1 MNILNPQEYPLLDFV
16 QVYKKTLTSKQC
28 GSVLNKINDSAWS
41 PHHWTDYNKTVE
53 SEDIN
58 SDCTRVILSNGVNR
72 LLVSGLISNT
82 VNEYRKYIKKV
93 LKTEEQFNFN
103 FNGMTIP
110 SINRYNVGQGM
121 RVHSDHITSIF
132 DGEMKGVPTLSI
144 VGLLNEDF
152 DGGEFKFWDKYD
164 MNLEIGDILVFP
176 SNFLYNHQVNK
187 VTRGIRYSFVSWI
200 Y

>member
-1 MNILNPQEYPLLDFV
+1 MNMLNPQEYPLLDFV

-28 GSVLNKINDSAWS
+28 ESVLNKINDSAWS
-41 PHHWTDYNKTVE
+41 PHQWTDYNKTLE
-53 SEDIN
+53 SKDIN
-58 SDCTRVILSNGVNR
+58 NDCTRAVLSNGVNR

-110 SINRYNVGQGM
+110 SINRYNVGQEM

-132 DGEMKGVPTLSI
+132 DGEMKGIPTLSI